1 MALSSDN
8 CSTTA
13 SQAWAILRRH
23 ARDEISRLRLQE
35 LCRDND
41 RVSSL
46 VSVYNAITPS
56 ANSMLMIDLSRQRM
70 TLETLNHLLRLGTAR
85 GLPKFIR
92 QLSWGSNDPD
102 NPLLPVR
109 LLQNHTDISLE
120 SNNEKVK
127 KGHNDLYSRGG
138 GGEEETQKDVGIRR
152 RDSKTTKQGLDD
164 EEEPFCSIPSY
175 HMSLRVPS
183 GQNFEM
189 LGSDGT
195 NVLTGVH
202 NDLDRM
208 KRVSESLRRGK
219 LSGVTGGMIKDVVV
233 VGRGLSIMALRFVY
247 LALCKDEAATIG
259 RRVGMDARGQRRIKF
274 LTTVDPVRAAAVV
287 ADSDPSSTLVVTVA
301 MMGQEETEAAML
313 ATGTLKTWL
322 LANLGGHGR
331 SPDAVLSKHCMLV
344 TTNDALAAEYKPESV
359 YLIPEHSRS
368 EPYTTFTAASILPL
382 SIVFGW
388 PTVEAFLAGAHDID
402 LHFVETNPRHNLPVL
417 LALTDIWNDC
427 LLSPLNKNNTDSHN
441 AGRIV
446 TPYTEAFVA
455 YPAFVAT
462 LEAQICG
469 RKRSDK
475 RNTTFVVPNRA
486 AQFSS
491 TTSTMQSSACSTV
504 VIDGG
509 LHGIY
514 DRSLYQSS
522 KVIPSELVM
531 TLDSQ
536 LASNATLK
544 GGGGTQEIHQA
555 QDALMC
561 SLFAHADG
569 LAFGSDFKTSNN
581 HNFHPCS
588 DDESRASAGG
598 DGTAQHNFVVDEEK
612 LIEKHGCSG
621 NRPST
626 VLLCGRL
633 DAFTCGQLVAMAEHR
648 AAVKAWIC
656 EIDPFP
662 FTGENCG
669 DGISAR
675 SRRTKM
681 LQESLEKM
689 MADGY
694 SEEEDGDENE
704 NMVGL
709 NLSTKTILLHYT
721 NMVKSQ
727 RKKVVNS

>member
-1 MALSSDN
+1 MASSSDN

-46 VSVYNAITPS
+46 VSVYNATTPR
-56 ANSMLMIDLSRQRM
+56 ANSMLMVDLSRQRM

-92 QLSWGSNDPD
+92 QLSWGPNDPD

-109 LLQNHTDISLE
+109 LLQQHTDLTLDP
-120 SNNEKVK
+120 NNEKTK
-127 KGHNDLYSRGG
+127 KDQSDLNSK
-138 GGEEETQKDVGIRR
+138 GEEDSHQDEGIRTLR
-152 RDSKTTKQGLDD
+152 RDLKSTKARLD
-164 EEEPFCSIPSY
+164 EEPFCKVSSY

-183 GQNFEM
+183 GRNFEM
-189 LGSDGT
+189 LGPDGT

-202 NDLDRM
+202 NDWNRI
-208 KRVSESLRRGK
+208 KRISESLRMGK
-219 LSGVTGGMIKDVVV
+219 LSGVTGGMIKDVVL

-287 ADSDPSSTLVVTVA
+287 ADSDPSSTLVITVA
-301 MMGQEETEAAML
+301 MMGQEETESAML
-313 ATGTLKTWL
+313 ATRTLQTWL
-322 LANLGGHGR
+322 LTNLGGHGR
-331 SPDAVLSKHCMLV
+331 RPDVILSKHCLLV
-344 TTNDALAAEYKPESV
+344 TSNDALAAEHKAESV
-359 YLIPEHSRS
+359 YLVPKHSRC
-368 EPYTTFTAASILPL
+368 EPFTTFTAASLLPL
-382 SIVFGW
+382 SVVFGW
-388 PTVEAFLAGAHDID
+388 LTVEAFLAGAHDID
-402 LHFVETNPRHNLPVL
+402 QHFVETNPRHNLPVL

-427 LLSPLNKNNTDSHN
+427 LLSPLNKKNNDSHN
-441 AGRIV
+441 AGRVV

-469 RKRSDK
+469 RKRFGRRSS
-475 RNTTFVVPNRA
+475 PP
-486 AQFSS
+486 SS
-491 TTSTMQSSACSTV
+491 TRYGQPNLMSSSTSTMQSSACSTV

-514 DRSLYQSS
+514 NRSLYQSS
-522 KVIPSELVM
+522 KIVPSELVM

-536 LASNATLK
+536 LAVNATLK
-544 GGGGTQEIHQA
+544 GGGGTQEIFEA
-555 QDALMC
+555 QDHLMC

-569 LAFGSDFKTSNN
+569 LAFGSDFKTSSNSN
-581 HNFHPCS
+581 YRS
-588 DDESRASAGG
+588 IADDGSRNSVGG
-598 DGTAQHNFVVDEEK
+598 IGSVQDNSVVDEEET
-612 LIEKHGCSG
+612 IQKHGSNG

-662 FTGENCG
+662 FTGEDSG
-669 DGISAR
+669 SGTLSR
-675 SRRTKM
+675 SKRTKS
-681 LQESLEKM
+681 LKESLEKM

-694 SEEEDGDENE
+694 SEEEDIDETE
-704 NMVGL
+704 NTAGL
-709 NLSTKTILLHYT
+709 NLSTKTILLHYA
-721 NMVKSQ
+721 NVVKSQ
-727 RKKVVNS
+727 RQNSK

>member
-1 MALSSDN
+1 MGSSSDN

-46 VSVYNAITPS
+46 VSVYNATAPS
-56 ANSMLMIDLSRQRM
+56 ADSMLMIDLSRQCM

-85 GLPKFIR
+85 GLSKFIR
-92 QLSWGSNDPD
+92 QLSWGPNDPD

-109 LLQNHTDISLE
+109 LLQQRADLTLE
-120 SNNEKVK
+120 SNNEKTK
-127 KGHNDLYSRGG
+127 NAHSDLYSK
-138 GGEEETQKDVGIRR
+138 GEEDSRRNEGIRSR
-152 RDSKTTKQGLDD
+152 GSAKARLD
-164 EEEPFCSIPSY
+164 EEPFCNVSSY
-175 HMSLRVPS
+175 HMSLRVPAD
-183 GQNFEM
+183 QKFEM
-189 LGSDGT
+189 LGPDGT

-202 NDLDRM
+202 NDWNRI
-208 KRVSESLRRGK
+208 KRISESLRMGK

-287 ADSDPSSTLVVTVA
+287 ADSDPSSTLVITVA
-301 MMGQEETEAAML
+301 MMGQEETESAML
-313 ATGTLKTWL
+313 ATRTLQTWL
-322 LANLGGHGR
+322 LTNLGGHGR
-331 SPDAVLSKHCMLV
+331 RPDVVLSKHCMLV
-344 TTNDALAAEYKPESV
+344 TSNDALAAKHKAESV
-359 YLIPEHSRS
+359 YLVPEHSRC
-368 EPYTTFTAASILPL
+368 EPFTTFTAASILPL
-382 SIVFGW
+382 SVVFGW
-388 PTVEAFLAGAHDID
+388 TTVEAFIAGAHDID

-427 LLSPLNKNNTDSHN
+427 LLSPLNKKNNDSNN
-441 AGRIV
+441 AGRVV

-469 RKRSDK
+469 RKRFGRRSS
-475 RNTTFVVPNRA
+475 PP
-486 AQFSS
+486 SS
-491 TTSTMQSSACSTV
+491 TRYGQPTAMSSSTSTMQSSACSTV

-514 DRSLYQSS
+514 NSSLYQSS
-522 KVIPSELVM
+522 KIIPTELVM

-536 LASNATLK
+536 LAANATLK
-544 GGGGTQEIHQA
+544 GGGGTQEIFEA
-555 QDALMC
+555 QDYLMC

-569 LAFGSDFKTSNN
+569 LAFGSDFKSSNN
-581 HNFHPCS
+581 NSYRPTP
-588 DDESRASAGG
+588 DDESRNSVG
-598 DGTAQHNFVVDEEK
+598 DIGNVQHNSVVDEDEP
-612 LIEKHGCSG
+612 IEQHGSNG

-626 VLLCGRL
+626 LLLCGRL
-633 DAFTCGQLVAMAEHR
+633 DAFTCGQLVAIAEHR

-662 FTGENCG
+662 SNGENSSSG
-669 DGISAR
+669 TLSR
-675 SRRTKM
+675 SKRTKS
-681 LQESLEKM
+681 LKESLEKM
-689 MADGY
+689 MEDGY
-694 SEEEDGDENE
+694 SEEEDVDETE
-704 NMVGL
+704 NTTGL
-709 NLSTKTILLHYT
+709 NLSTKTILLHYA
-721 NMVKSQ
+721 NVVKGQ
-727 RKKVVNS
+727 RQNSK